1 MLLERLAGEGF
12 AQLFQ
17 QGQTFPKVKS
27 LSWKKKKHQV
37 LSGVEYV
44 RALRTE
50 QGCFYPCCPSPR
62 GPFEGRP
69 RHPRTLMTDQLPL
82 LPVED

>member
-27 LSWKKKKHQV
+27 LSWKKKKSTRSCLALSTSEPCEQSKAVFIPAAQV
-37 LSGVEYV
+37 QGV
-44 RALRTE
+44 
-50 QGCFYPCCPSPR
+50 PSRVVLDTRVP
-62 GPFEGRP
+62 
-69 RHPRTLMTDQLPL
+69 
-82 LPVED
+82 